1 MQPASL
7 KSKVQRIL
15 LKGNFKK
22 SESSKSR
29 VKGLSNITAGFK
41 FDKMWDDYYLFYTS
55 GNMIHRGMSSEKR
68 DEKTTVMFNYLTNQ
82 GLAENIEM
90 TTLRSQ
96 QAILLKVN

>member
-41 FDKMWDDYYLFYTS
+41 YDKMWDDYYLFYTS
-55 GNMIHRGMSSEKR
+55 GNMIYRGMSSEKK
-68 DEKTTVMFNYLTNQ
+68 DEKTIEIFNYLSEQ
-82 GLAENIEM
+82 GLGENIEM
-90 TTLRSQ
+90 TTLRNQ
-96 QAILLKVN
+96 RAILLKVK